1 MKISPTSKRLGKT
14 KWGAVLHFSGTE
26 NAFLSISIALQ
37 DLVSHFALPSV
48 AKRLS

>member
-14 KWGAVLHFSGTE
+14 KWDVESHFSGTE
-26 NAFLSISIALQ
+26 SALLSISIALQ